1 MKKLCIFMICA
12 ILLSSC
18 SLTLEQLFMLP
29 VPTATP
35 QPTATNVPT
44 DVPTPTPVTPTLTF
58 TSTPTLIG
66 IKTATP
72 AATVTDTPLPTTALP
87 LITPSTLTPT
97 IEMNGFITILL
108 SDSEFYKGSECQPT
122 SVKITAQAANYFST
136 YYVVLFTRF
145 KAKQADVKS
154 EWTRIAIPSKDYS
167 GTFTHDLVPEELK
180 SVDLYHNAWVQFQFV
195 AFNSKDIEIG
205 RTGIFSER
213 LSLLD
218 CVPTPTI
225 TVTPTATV
233 LKP

>member
-1 MKKLCIFMICA
+1 MKKISIFLICA

-18 SLTLEQLFMLP
+18 SLTIEQLFLLP

-44 DVPTPTPVTPTLTF
+44 DMPTMTPVTPTLTF

-72 AATVTDTPLPTTALP
+72 ILQFTDTPLPTNTLP
-87 LITPSTLTPT
+87 PVTPSTLTPT
-97 IEMNGFITILL
+97 LEMKGFVTVIL
-108 SDSEFYKGSECQPT
+108 SNPEFYKAGECQPT
-122 SVKITAQAANYFST
+122 SVKITAQASDFFST
-136 YYVVLFTRF
+136 FYVVLFVRF
-145 KAKQADVKS
+145 KVKQSDIKS
-154 EWTRIAIPSKDYS
+154 EWTRIAIPSRDYS

-180 SVDLYHNAWVQFQFV
+180 SVDLYHNAWVQYQFV

-205 RTGIFSER
+205 RTGIFAER
-213 LSLLD
+213 LTLLD
-218 CVPTPTI
+218 CVPTPTV
-225 TVTPTATV
+225 TVTPTPTV